1 MRAMEE
7 GADLSSLR
15 AAVRLAKHFPLL
27 FTMSGSRRLVNLC
40 SMASG
45 RPSFCISSF
54 PIVLMII
61 VLGAPKPVKGYEA
74 KIIGDNGQEV
84 ATGSWPT
91 GCSWTNWLSISSWS
105 TREEYVQ
112 DGWNI
117 SGDFWKDDEG
127 YFHFA
132 ARNDDIIVSSG
143 YNIAGPDVEA
153 ALLSHDDV
161 VECAV
166 IGIPDPERGSIVQAH
181 VVLLEQCERNDEK
194 VKALQDHVKAMIAP
208 YKYPRS
214 IIFTE
219 DLQKPEWQ
227 NTALQIETGLR
238 GIVGALTSD
247 LNQIC
252 AWHNL

>member
-1 MRAMEE
+1 
-7 GADLSSLR
+7 
-15 AAVRLAKHFPLL
+15 
-27 FTMSGSRRLVNLC
+27 
-40 SMASG
+40 MASG
-45 RPSFCISSF
+45 RLSFCISSS
-54 PIVLMII
+54 PIVFDDHRP
-61 VLGAPKPVKGYEA
+61 GCTGKPVKGYEA

-84 ATGSWPT
+84 ATGELGRLAVRGPT
-91 GCSWTNWLSISSWS
+91 GCRYL
-105 TREEYVQ
+105 RGARQEEYVQ

-117 SGDFWKDDEG
+117 SGDTFWKDDEG

-166 IGIPDPERGSIVQAH
+166 IGVPDPERGSIVQAH

-219 DLQKPEWQ
+219 DLPKTQSGKIQRFRLKP
-227 NTALQIETGLR
+227 GK
-238 GIVGALTSD
+238 GG
-247 LNQIC
+247 
-252 AWHNL
+252 